1 MHEATSATSHKYILQ
16 QVMTEFLQQE
26 TSAMSNKWILQGVIM
41 CEILKW
47 AISATNNEEI
57 LHQAR
62 SVITMSN
69 KQQVNFCE

>member
-26 TSAMSNKWILQGVIM
+26 TSAMSNKWM
-41 CEILKW
+41 CEFLKR

-57 LHQAR
+57 LHQAT